1 MNRFGIALLALAL
14 AATAGG
20 GARLA
25 AADTLPVTA
34 PLVLEYEG
42 SPREG
47 KTHYLIRILQLTPA
61 LRAEWEEGFKLG
73 AFAIDGGTLAGSR
86 QYLRLSALENG
97 RDIKLTGTL
106 NLLSQALYDELAGGR
121 RVALRL
127 HLIDGWLERTGEE
140 TFELDTLHLPAIAA
154 RDSLGRTYLF
164 LRQRDFPLCLRYTT
178 PYYSERLIRCVSD
191 PGIPFKWFKHNR

>member
-121 RVALRL
+121 RVALSL
-127 HLIDGWLERTGEE
+127 HLLHPPSPPE
-140 TFELDTLHLPAIAA
+140 TASDAPTSSCGSGT
-154 RDSLGRTYLF
+154 SLSACGT
-164 LRQRDFPLCLRYTT
+164 PPPTT
-178 PYYSERLIRCVSD
+178 PSA
-191 PGIPFKWFKHNR
+191 